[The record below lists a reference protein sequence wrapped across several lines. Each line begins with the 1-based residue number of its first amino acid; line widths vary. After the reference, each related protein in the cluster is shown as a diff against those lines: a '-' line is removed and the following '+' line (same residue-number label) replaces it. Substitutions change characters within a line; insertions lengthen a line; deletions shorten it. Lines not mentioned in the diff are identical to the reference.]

1 MHLLVNGC
9 SHTAGAELD
18 YPTQGMCYEKAYG
31 AQLAKRLDSSYEN
44 LAMSGASNHRIVR
57 TTYEWLYKYVSDG
70 KSIKDLF
77 IVVMWPGSYRTEIH
91 FDKNLGW
98 NFDDKWLPLVV
109 GNDEQYRELFPR
121 TLYNYYRAWTVFTD
135 TTTGVIEYY
144 NSVLNLQNLLMRYK
158 INYLFINAV
167 DIPGALNYEFN
178 LYQIHINKN
187 NFHHFGDP
195 DKVYT
200 FHCGQ
205 SGKSISPHSVASGF
219 NSHYDEETHS
229 WYGNYLFDYIKEN
242 ELL

>member
-1 MHLLVNGC
+1 
-9 SHTAGAELD
+9 
-18 YPTQGMCYEKAYG
+18 
-31 AQLAKRLDSSYEN
+31 
-44 LAMSGASNHRIVR
+44 
-57 TTYEWLYKYVSDG
+57 
-70 KSIKDLF
+70 
-77 IVVMWPGSYRTEIH
+77 VMWPGSYRTEIH